1 VEDSLTQHFGSIFE
15 RLKVLKPNIIKVVLG
30 EEQRTIDKHLL
41 VEVLEIFHI
50 GETQADQT

>member
-15 RLKVLKPNIIKVVLG
+15 RLKVLEPNIIKVVLG